1 MSVVSVKVPP
11 EVKEDMER
19 VKDRVKW
26 SEEIRKFII
35 EKLQEEKRRR
45 AVENAERVLSGLRV
59 LPGKS
64 AAELVREDR
73 DSHN

>member
-19 VKDRVKW
+19 VKDSVKW

-35 EKLQEEKRRR
+35 GKLQEEQRKR
-45 AVENAERVLSGLRV
+45 AVEEAEQILSGVRRM
-59 LPGKS
+59 PKGT
-64 AAELVREDR
+64 AAQLIREDR